1 MLGIL
6 GPSGS
11 GKTTLLSTLAGLV
24 GPGLHWRVG
33 GCVALDGRR
42 VAAARHLAALVGH
55 VPQHDLLARSLTVAE
70 CVAASAVLRMSSG
83 EVAMGRRH
91 MEVRLGR
98 GGLGVCRL
106 SLWGLGP
113 APTGGGNTPAAAWL
127 LRRTQRARLQCELPV
142 LLTFAN
148 PWQHAIAIRRLAS
161 RRCLRS
167 WAYSTWPPA
176 SSGTAE
182 AA

>member
-1 MLGIL
+1 MRMRAQGWLLDSKASAHLICFHFRAYPQVLGIL

-24 GPGLHWRVG
+24 CPGLHWRVG

-70 CVAASAVLRMSSG
+70 CVAASAVLHMSSG

-91 MEVRLGR
+91 MEVRLD
-98 GGLGVCRL
+98 
-106 SLWGLGP
+106 
-113 APTGGGNTPAAAWL
+113 
-127 LRRTQRARLQCELPV
+127 
-142 LLTFAN
+142 
-148 PWQHAIAIRRLAS
+148 
-161 RRCLRS
+161 
-167 WAYSTWPPA
+167 
-176 SSGTAE
+176 
-182 AA
+182 